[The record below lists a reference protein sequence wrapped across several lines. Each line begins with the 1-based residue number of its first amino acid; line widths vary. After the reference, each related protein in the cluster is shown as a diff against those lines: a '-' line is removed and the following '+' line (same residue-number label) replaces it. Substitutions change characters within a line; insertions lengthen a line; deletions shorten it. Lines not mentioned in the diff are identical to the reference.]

1 MASVRR
7 VSGCFHGPPLA
18 PTTWELGSQALAGP
32 LRGPGRWPTAGPGP
46 LTPEPRRIGPAL
58 GSFEAAD
65 LAPWAQD
72 RGGAGIDA
80 ELDGGAAGFWM
91 LRTAP
96 AGPNRRR
103 WSPDI

>member
-1 MASVRR
+1 MRS
-7 VSGCFHGPPLA
+7 
-18 PTTWELGSQALAGP
+18 W
-32 LRGPGRWPTAGPGP
+32 TAA
-46 LTPEPRRIGPAL
+46 RRIGPAL